1 MPQTIWNGHITFG
14 LVSIPVALHPAES
27 RDELDFTLLDK
38 EDMSPIGYR
47 KVNKA
52 TGEEVPHERITRGLE
67 VAKGRYVIVSD
78 ADLRRASPERTRQI
92 EIMSFVDPAE
102 VEPKYFDRP
111 YYLEAVPKQE
121 KGYALLRETLRKS
134 RKMAIA
140 TVVIHTRQHLAAL
153 VAEEEVLVLDLLRYP
168 QELRDASR
176 LNLPA
181 KSVKALGITDK
192 ESKMA
197 ERLVE
202 QMVGPWD
209 PAKYRD
215 EYRDELTAFIRKRV
229 KAGKIEEPEVEE
241 PAPQKTKGKVIDI
254 MSLLKQSVEKSERV
268 RPRARARKS
277 A

>member
-1 MPQTIWNGHITFG
+1 MAQTIWNGYITFG

-52 TGEEVPHERITRGLE
+52 TGEEVPRERITRGLE
-67 VAKGRYVIVSD
+67 VEKGRYVIVSD

-153 VAEEEVLVLDLLRYP
+153 VADEEVLMLDLLRYP
-168 QELRDASR
+168 QELRDHSR

-181 KSVKALGITDK
+181 RSVKALGIRDK

-202 QMVGPWD
+202 QMVEPWD

-215 EYRDELTAFIRKRV
+215 EYRDELTAFIRKRA
-229 KAGKIEEPEVEE
+229 KAGKIEEPPVEE
-241 PAPQKTKGKVIDI
+241 PAPRKGAKVIDI
-254 MSLLKQSVEKSERV
+254 MTLLKQSVEKAEKG
-268 RPRARARKS
+268 RPRARGRKS

>member
-1 MPQTIWNGHITFG
+1 MAQMIWNGHITFG

-52 TGEEVPHERITRGLE
+52 TGKEVPRERITRGLE
-67 VAKGRYVIVSD
+67 VEKGRYVIVSD

-153 VAEEEVLVLDLLRYP
+153 VADEEVLMLDLLRYP
-168 QELRDASR
+168 QELRDPSR

-192 ESKMA
+192 EFKMA

-202 QMVGPWD
+202 QMVEPWD

-215 EYRDELTAFIRKRV
+215 EYRDELTAFIRKRA
-229 KAGKIEEPEVEE
+229 KAGKIEEPPVEE
-241 PAPQKTKGKVIDI
+241 PAPKKGAKIIDI
-254 MSLLKQSVEKSERV
+254 MDLLKQSVEKAEKG
-268 RPRARARKS
+268 RPRARGRKS

>member
-1 MPQTIWNGHITFG
+1 MAQTIWNGHITFG

-38 EDMSPIGYR
+38 KDMSPIGYR

-52 TGEEVPHERITRGLE
+52 TGEEVPRERITRGLE

-111 YYLEAVPKQE
+111 YYLEPVPKQE

-134 RKMAIA
+134 GKMAIA

-153 VAEEEVLVLDLLRYP
+153 VAEDEVLVLDLLRYP
-168 QELRDASR
+168 QELRDPSR

-181 KSVKALGITDK
+181 QSVKALGITDK

-202 QMVGPWD
+202 QMVEPWD

-215 EYRDELTAFIRKRV
+215 EYRDELTTFIRKRA
-229 KAGKIEEPEVEE
+229 KAGKIEEPEIEE
-241 PAPQKTKGKVIDI
+241 PAPRKGAKVIDI
-254 MSLLKQSVEKSERV
+254 MSLLKQSVEKAEKG
-268 RPRARARKS
+268 RPRARGRKS

>member
-215 EYRDELTAFIRKRV
+215 EYRDELTAFIRKRA
-229 KAGKIEEPEVEE
+229 KAGKIEEPPVEE
-241 PAPQKTKGKVIDI
+241 PAPRKGAKVIDI
-254 MSLLKQSVEKSERV
+254 MTLLKQSVEKAEKG
-268 RPRARARKS
+268 RPRARGRKS

>member
-52 TGEEVPHERITRGLE
+52 TGEEVPRERITRGLE
-67 VAKGRYVIVSD
+67 VEKGRYVIVSD
-78 ADLRRASPERTRQI
+78 ADLRRASPERTRRI

-121 KGYALLRETLRKS
+121 KAYALLRETLRKS
-134 RKMAIA
+134 GKMAIA

-168 QELRDASR
+168 QELRDPSR

-202 QMVGPWD
+202 QMIEPWD
-209 PAKYRD
+209 SAKYRD
-215 EYRDELTAFIRKRV
+215 EYRDELTAFIRKRA
-229 KAGKIEEPEVEE
+229 KAGRIEEPPVEE
-241 PAPQKTKGKVIDI
+241 PAPRKGAKVIDI
-254 MSLLKQSVEKSERV
+254 MTLLKQSVEKAEKG
-268 RPRARARKS
+268 RPRARGRKS